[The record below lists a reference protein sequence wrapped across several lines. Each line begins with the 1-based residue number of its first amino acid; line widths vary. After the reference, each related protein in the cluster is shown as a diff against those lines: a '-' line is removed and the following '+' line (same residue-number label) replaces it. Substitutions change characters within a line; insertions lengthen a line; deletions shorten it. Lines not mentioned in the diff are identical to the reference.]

1 MAIYHLRVK
10 IHSRGNTRRT
20 AVEAAAY
27 RSGGKLMLGVAAY
40 RAGEKLQDV
49 EGKLYDYT
57 AKEHVEHTEILA
69 PENAPD
75 WVHDR
80 AALWNAVEASEKRKD
95 SRLAREVELSLPREL
110 SEQERIELVRGY
122 VRSQFVD
129 AGMVADVAI
138 HNPDA
143 KDGEEQPHAHIL
155 LTLRR
160 IDENGFAA
168 KRETAWNSWGDN
180 SLLKGW
186 RASWADHA
194 NAALE
199 AAGHDERID
208 HRSLADQQ
216 AEALAQGNEEQA
228 RKLDREPTK
237 PRGVGER
244 VPEERRTEAAKERLE
259 NREAIEERNRWRKLY
274 DSQFQQASMQ
284 GTKIAMP
291 PQYAYGRSKGY
302 DAQEL
307 AAHLWG
313 REQERDL
320 QNWEISRGLEQ

>member
-10 IHSRGNTRRT
+10 IHSRGNTKRT

-40 RAGEKLQDV
+40 RAGENLRDV
-49 EGKLYDYT
+49 EGKQYDYT

-69 PENAPD
+69 PEDAPD
-75 WVHDR
+75 WASDR

-95 SRLAREVELSLPREL
+95 SRLAREVELSIPREL
-110 SEQERIELVRGY
+110 DDEQRIELVRGY
-122 VRSQFVD
+122 VQEQFVD
-129 AGMVADVAI
+129 AGMVADFAI
-138 HNPDA
+138 HNPKA

-216 AEALAQGNEEQA
+216 AEALEQGNEEEA
-228 RKLDREPTK
+228 RKLNREPTK

-244 VPEERRTEAAKERLE
+244 VPEERRTLAAKERLE
-259 NREAIEERNRWRKLY
+259 NRKAIEERNRWRELW
-274 DSQFQQASMQ
+274 DGQFADMH
-284 GTKIAMP
+284 GTRPSISVP
-291 PQYAYGRSKGY
+291 PQYAYARSKGY

-313 REQERDL
+313 HEQERDL
-320 QNWEISRGLEQ
+320 QSWEISRGLEQ